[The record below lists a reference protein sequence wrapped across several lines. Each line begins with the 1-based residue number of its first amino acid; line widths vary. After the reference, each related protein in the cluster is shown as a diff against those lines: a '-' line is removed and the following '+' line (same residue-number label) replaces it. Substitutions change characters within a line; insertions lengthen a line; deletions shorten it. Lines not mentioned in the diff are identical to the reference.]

1 MIEFT
6 IIGSQH
12 YIIFLFIAMRNI
24 KTVTEIVMLDR
35 FIFLIIKK
43 TVSFDLNN
51 DMILNHVTI
60 MSLGRR
66 GVV

>member
-12 YIIFLFIAMRNI
+12 YIIFLFITMRNI

>member
-1 MIEFT
+1 MIE
-6 IIGSQH
+6 
-12 YIIFLFIAMRNI
+12 
-24 KTVTEIVMLDR
+24 LDR

-43 TVSFDLNN
+43 KVSFDLHN
-51 DMILNHVTI
+51 DMILNHVTF

>member
-12 YIIFLFIAMRNI
+12 YIIFLFITMR